1 MTHDQVIDRLSEYL
15 DDQQALGAEVKTDEF
30 GDERLLAEERAAIE
44 SHLATCAECRTTLAE
59 LRAVAT
65 LARNVP
71 DAPPSANLWPGI
83 AARLDPRPSVVPFRR
98 TLTRQFSFTVPQLA
112 AAALA
117 LMVLSGGMVWVARS
131 GDPRASLPP
140 VVAKVEAPTNDPTP
154 AIETVSFAD
163 AQYDQAVADLQ
174 KALDAGRSR
183 LDPETVRIIED
194 NLASIDLAIDQAR
207 KALRNDPANLDLNTY
222 FAASRNRKLALL
234 RRASALAMAQESSGS

>member
-15 DDQQALGAEVKTDEF
+15 DDDAASLGALDALDDVQ
-30 GDERLLAEERAAIE
+30 LSAEERSSIE
-44 SHLATCAECRTTLAE
+44 RHLVECAECRTTVAE

-65 LARNVP
+65 LARNLP
-71 DAPPSANLWPGI
+71 DAPPAANLWPGI
-83 AARLDPRPSVVPFRR
+83 TARLEPRPSVVPFKR
-98 TLTRQFSFTVPQLA
+98 TLTKRFTFTLPQLA

-117 LMVLSGGMVWVARS
+117 LMALSGGMVWVVRS
-131 GDPRASLPP
+131 GDPRASIPP
-140 VVAKVEAPTNDPTP
+140 VVATVEPP
-154 AIETVSFAD
+154 IEPVSFAD

-207 KALRNDPANLDLNTY
+207 KALRSDPANVDLNTY

>member
-15 DDQQALGAEVKTDEF
+15 DDQESVGLEIENDEF
-30 GDERLLAEERAAIE
+30 GDEQLPEAERAAIE
-44 SHLATCAECRTTLAE
+44 SHLAGCAECRTTLAE
-59 LRAVAT
+59 LRAVAR

-71 DAPPSANLWPGI
+71 DAPPAANLWPGI
-83 AARLDPRPSVVPFRR
+83 TARLDPPPSIVPFKR
-98 TLTRQFSFTVPQLA
+98 TLTKRFSFTVPQLA

-131 GDPRASLPP
+131 DDPRASIPP
-140 VVAKVEAPTNDPTP
+140 VVATTEPP
-154 AIETVSFAD
+154 ALEPVNFAD

-207 KALRNDPANLDLNTY
+207 KALRNDPANVDLNTY
-222 FAASRNRKLALL
+222 FASSRNRKLALL
-234 RRASALAMAQESSGS
+234 RRASALVMAQEGSGS

>member
-1 MTHDQVIDRLSEYL
+1 MTTHDQVIDRLSEYL
-15 DDQQALGAEVKTDEF
+15 DDQEARAENNNDALRDE
-30 GDERLLAEERAAIE
+30 LLTAEERSAIE
-44 SHLATCAECRTTLAE
+44 SHLAECGECRTALAE
-59 LRAVAT
+59 LRAVAR
-65 LARNVP
+65 LARNLP
-71 DAPPSANLWPGI
+71 DAPPVSNLWPGI
-83 AARLDPRPSVVPFRR
+83 TARLDPSPSVVPFRR

-140 VVAKVEAPTNDPTP
+140 VVATVEAPTGDRDPS
-154 AIETVSFAD
+154 IETVNFAD
-163 AQYDQAVADLQ
+163 AQYDQAVADLE
-174 KALDAGRSR
+174 KALEAGRTR

-207 KALRNDPANLDLNTY
+207 KALRSDPANVDLNTY